1 MPVVDDA
8 SHHWW
13 KFDFHNHTPA
23 SSDFDPA
30 EIDSLTPRDWL
41 LAYMQAGVDCV
52 AVTDHNCANWI
63 GKLQSA
69 LHKLASEAP
78 PGYRPLHLF
87 PGMEISTP
95 EPLHILALFA
105 PGTAQSLLDNLIHG
119 ELTLLDPNL
128 PSADCTVQEPAARVI
143 DIIHAHG
150 GLAIAA
156 HVEQDNGLLQGQPD
170 DQPGG
175 PRFLTH
181 FSETLIGEILPRVDA
196 VEFQDFDSD
205 CYRAFATRL
214 AHLAKVSGSDW
225 PHNSA
230 NAGVR
235 SSWIRMEHCNLAHL
249 RRALEQPREAVRRSP
264 P

>member
-8 SHHWW
+8 RHRWW

-41 LAYMQAGVDCV
+41 LAYMRAGIDCV
-52 AVTDHNCANWI
+52 AVTDHNSAGWV
-63 GKLQSA
+63 GRLQSA
-69 LHKLASEAP
+69 LNKLAGEAP

-87 PGMEISTP
+87 PGMEITTP

-105 PGTAQSLLDNLIHG
+105 PGTPQSLLDNLIHH
-119 ELTLLDPNL
+119 ELTLTDPDL
-128 PSADCTVQEPAARVI
+128 PSADCAVLEPAARVI
-143 DIIHAHG
+143 DIIHAQG

-156 HVEQDNGLLQGQPD
+156 HVEQENGLLQGQP
-170 DQPGG
+170 GG
-175 PRFLTH
+175 QAFLPRFP
-181 FSETLIGEILPRVDA
+181 ETLITEILPRLDA
-196 VEFQDFDSD
+196 VEFQDLDSA
-205 CYRAFATRL
+205 CYHAFASRL

-249 RRALEQPREAVRRSP
+249 RRALQQAGEAVRHSP

>member
-8 SHHWW
+8 HHHWW

-30 EIDSLTPRDWL
+30 EIDSLTPREWL

-52 AVTDHNCANWI
+52 AVTDHNCAGWI
-63 GKLQSA
+63 GKVQSA
-69 LHKLASEAP
+69 LHKLTSETP
-78 PGYRPLHLF
+78 PGYRPLTLF

-105 PGTAQSLLDNLIHG
+105 PGTNQSLLDELIHQS
-119 ELTLLDPNL
+119 LTLVDPDM
-128 PSADCTVQEPAARVI
+128 PSADREVREPASRVI
-143 DIIHAHG
+143 DVIHAHG

-156 HVEQDNGLLQGQPD
+156 HVEQDNGLLQGTQD
-170 DQPGG
+170 GK
-175 PRFLTH
+175 RFQTR

-205 CYRAFATRL
+205 CYRALAIRL
-214 AHLAKVSGSDW
+214 AHMAKVSGSDW
-225 PHNSA
+225 PHNRA

-249 RRALEQPREAVRRSP
+249 RRALQQPGEAVRRSAP
-264 P
+264 A